1 MSSIDDIE
9 EFLCKVRVLIANN
22 KFRFLK
28 KRKKNMISLA
38 LLGLTPEDIPEIIA
52 ELRYENYSSG
62 PEDDRDREDKNC
74 IWVFEYQ
81 YEEYEIYI
89 KLKITT
95 EELSNSIT
103 TSSVEETEIIQIT
116 VENAK
121 AKDAQKITDEVA
133 KVFAKEIKDIY
144 NLENVTI
151 IDKAELAKSPYNVN
165 YVKDNI
171 IYLVIG
177 IVLSFGVVF
186 VMYYFD
192 TSIKSSEVVEEK
204 LGLTVIGIVPKE
216 ERK

>member
-22 KFRFLK
+22 KFRFFK

-74 IWVFEYQ
+74 IWVFGYQ

-95 EELSNSIT
+95 EELLNISFHI
-103 TSSVEETEIIQIT
+103 
-116 VENAK
+116 
-121 AKDAQKITDEVA
+121 
-133 KVFAKEIKDIY
+133 
-144 NLENVTI
+144 
-151 IDKAELAKSPYNVN
+151 AEYPMKYPHKN
-165 YVKDNI
+165 
-171 IYLVIG
+171 
-177 IVLSFGVVF
+177 
-186 VMYYFD
+186 
-192 TSIKSSEVVEEK
+192 
-204 LGLTVIGIVPKE
+204 
-216 ERK
+216 